1 MLTAAQICLLA
12 SQEAKGGTGMIAI
25 AGQYLN
31 LVLQDLVLNRDL
43 KVNRVTQSVTVATG
57 TNGPFALESDYL
69 RTYDMFYPLQGPN
82 GMTQFLVPITM
93 EQYDAEFKATQTANY
108 PYEFATDLS
117 TQAQTPAPAVPGVIT
132 SITPLNRSGGY
143 LSKPAVVIADAS
155 GGVGAAATASLTAI
169 GVGIDS
175 AGSGYS
181 EGDILT
187 AIGGVFTRPLMFQWL
202 SSGQIRQVIDG
213 GAYSV
218 VPGNPSVLAGFYT
231 ETGLSGTIPVSG
243 GTGANL
249 KIKVI
254 WGLGDV
260 TVNSGGVNYSP
271 GTTVV
276 FPVGGVSEVPPN
288 VDGSYA
294 FTLGPSANVGS
305 AGNFFIYPQSNGQ
318 LVLTHRYMR
327 NQPDIVTPETS
338 SVVPWFPYQ
347 DYLVKMTAA
356 RMMGAT
362 GDDRQSAYL
371 AECENMLRPHL
382 IMEGDE
388 QQTVQAV
395 RLDPRTFK
403 SNRGLRPTKL
413 NPY

>member
-12 SQEAKGGTGMIAI
+12 SQEAKGGTGMVAI

-117 TQAQTPAPAVPGVIT
+117 TQAQTPAPTLPTIIT
-132 SITPLNRSGGY
+132 DIRVALPSGGY
-143 LSKPAVVIADAS
+143 LTPPSVIFGTTSGSGAS
-155 GGVGAAATASLTAI
+155 ALGRLGAI
-169 GVGIDS
+169 GAKAIAGFTGLVEGQRLTVVGGIFDRPCILEIMFGGLVLGVVDP
-175 AGSGYS
+175 GSYS
-181 EGDILT
+181 SIPGN
-187 AIGGVFTRPLMFQWL
+187 P
-202 SSGQIRQVIDG
+202 
-213 GAYSV
+213 SV
-218 VPGNPSVLAGFYT
+218 VPGNFT
-231 ETGLSGTIPVSG
+231 QTGGASTINTVD
-243 GTGANL
+243 ANGQPTNL
-249 KIKVI
+249 HPLMI
-254 WGLGDV
+254 WGLADPV
-260 TVNSGGVNYSP
+260 LVSGGVNYLP
-271 GTTVV
+271 GDLA
-276 FPVGGVSEVPPN
+276 FPQGGVSGVPPN
-288 VDGSYA
+288 VDGTYA
-294 FTLGPSANVGS
+294 ITIAPATGGS

-318 LVLTHRYMR
+318 LVITHRYMR

-382 IMEGDE
+382 IMSGDE

-403 SNRGLRPTKL
+403 SNRGLRPVKT